1 MVGALM
7 REPHPRDLRNGSHS
21 SIVLNGHCEEDGA
34 IVYREACKLGGD
46 KRALD
51 YLPLSKFA
59 AGAAEGADS
68 ENQLKQVT
76 EPSTS
81 RSMST
86 PRLACR
92 RPQ

>member
-21 SIVLNGHCEEDGA
+21 SIVLNEEDGA

-51 YLPLSKFA
+51 YRGCGGERGFGK
-59 AGAAEGADS
+59 
-68 ENQLKQVT
+68 
-76 EPSTS
+76 
-81 RSMST
+81 
-86 PRLACR
+86 
-92 RPQ
+92 